1 MQNAKQILAT
11 WQINAQAWAEAI
23 DQQTIESRQLV
34 TNQSIEDAILL
45 HSPKSLLDVGCG
57 EGWLCRSMA
66 AKGIRCV
73 GVDAI
78 PALIDMAKEKGGA
91 DYFVYSYADL
101 IAEHFAPVQ
110 PFDVVVINFALFED
124 DETLKALFTS
134 LLPLIN
140 ENGFLIIQTLHP
152 VVACGD
158 LPYEDGWREG
168 SWAGFSNQFTQ
179 PAPWYFR
186 TIPSWQKLFADAK
199 YAIVEMKEPIH
210 PVSKLPASLIFTCK
224 KQQ

>member
-23 DQQTIESRQLV
+23 ERQTIESRKLT
-34 TNQSIEDAILL
+34 TNQAIMDSILMR
-45 HSPKSLLDVGCG
+45 SPKSMLDVGCG
-57 EGWLCRSMA
+57 EGWLCRSMF
-66 AKGIRCV
+66 AKGISCV

-78 PALIDMAKEKGGA
+78 PALIDIAKEKGGA

-101 IAEHFAPVQ
+101 MTQLYVPDQ
-110 PFDVVVINFALFED
+110 PFDVVAINFALFEE
-124 DETLKALFTS
+124 DETLKALFSS
-134 LLPLIN
+134 LMPLCKN
-140 ENGFLIIQTLHP
+140 DGFLIIQTLHP
-152 VVACGD
+152 VSACGD

-168 SWAGFSNQFTQ
+168 SWAGFSNQFSQ

-186 TIPSWQKLFADAK
+186 TIPSWQKLLAAAK

-224 KQQ
+224 KQS